1 VLLGPRGRGPGPW
14 TWPDRRMEKCSPS
27 RSSSKEACT
36 GVRTSLILAP
46 RKQAAPLRYFVHH
59 SRVAAVARALNRDCT
74 LSMRL
79 SSAGAEGS
87 RMFIDRSLQPGRY
100 RAHKAFSQ
108 FSIPYSIA
116 HKQTQTCLAIALR
129 NLEIKGHR
137 KGTGSF
143 RGSGF
148 CTWVGEA
155 CSAHLSAQLSIS
167 NGLPGPDRVC
177 GNGEGLRK
185 VRCCNHAATGAG
197 RIRTEQENDGA
208 RNGKTACIC
217 DFFRQGRTHPESF
230 DLTYKEGGAGSNPAS
245 LTMKK
250 R

>member
-1 VLLGPRGRGPGPW
+1 MLLGPRGRGPGPW

-137 KGTGSF
+137 KETGSF
-143 RGSGF
+143 WGSGF

-155 CSAHLSAQLSIS
+155 CSAHLSAQLSIA
-167 NGLPGPDRVC
+167 NGLPGPNSVC
-177 GNGEGLRK
+177 GNGAGLRK
-185 VRCCNHAATGAG
+185 VRCCNCAATGAG
-197 RIRTEQENDGA
+197 HTRTEQEHNVV
-208 RNGKTACIC
+208 RNAKNPLSKRDFPTGQNLPGK
-217 DFFRQGRTHPESF
+217 
-230 DLTYKEGGAGSNPAS
+230 L
-245 LTMKK
+245 
-250 R
+250 

>member
-36 GVRTSLILAP
+36 AIRTSLILAP
-46 RKQAAPLRYFVHH
+46 RKEAAPLMYFVHH
-59 SRVAAVARALNRDCT
+59 SRVAAVARAFNRDCT

-87 RMFIDRSLQPGRY
+87 RRFIDRSLQPGRY
-100 RAHKAFSQ
+100 RAHKGFSQ
-108 FSIPYSIA
+108 FSVPYSIV
-116 HKQTQTCLAIALR
+116 HKQTQTCPAIALR

-148 CTWVGEA
+148 CAGVGEA
-155 CSAHLSAQLSIS
+155 CSAHLSAQLSIT
-167 NGLPGPDRVC
+167 NGLPGPDSVC
-177 GNGEGLRK
+177 GNGAGPRK

-197 RIRTEQENDGA
+197 HIRTEQENDGA
-208 RNGKTACIC
+208 RNGKNRLYMRL
-217 DFFRQGRTHPESF
+217 FPRGQNSPG
-230 DLTYKEGGAGSNPAS
+230 KV
-245 LTMKK
+245 
-250 R
+250 